1 MAGDGPGEQVAARTF
16 STAYLVIQLSNVAI
30 RPTSDAHGDVA
41 QLGEHLPCKQGVKSS
56 NLSISIG
63 TTFRTTKQSTRWAA
77 GTLTNSYRSEWIR
90 TIRSK
95 LVRGQGWP
103 WTTTSKTRTG
113 PCYARQDGPRKY
125 GDRLRRLRAN
135 SPAVNSNG
143 VRETNQCNTKGQ
155 AKKSAGR
162 MPWH

>member
-1 MAGDGPGEQVAARTF
+1 MVLGWRRPGRAGGCQNIF
-16 STAYLVIQLSNVAI
+16 NCISFIQLSNVAI

-63 TTFRTTKQSTRWAA
+63 TTFRTTKQSTKWVGRYLDKFIPKRMDQDDPFETRSRSGMAVDDDIKRRA
-77 GTLTNSYRSEWIR
+77 VTATLGRNGS
-90 TIRSK
+90 
-95 LVRGQGWP
+95 
-103 WTTTSKTRTG
+103 
-113 PCYARQDGPRKY
+113 
-125 GDRLRRLRAN
+125 RREEAKA
-135 SPAVNSNG
+135 SPY
-143 VRETNQCNTKGQ
+143 TKGQ